1 MPEKHYRNCNLC
13 EAICGIEIAHEDGK
27 ILSIAGDKLDPFSR
41 GHICPK
47 ALALKEIYEDGDR
60 LRMPVRRTEGGWQ
73 EIGWDEAFDETA
85 SRIADV
91 QAKYGRDAVAVY
103 QGNPSVHNLGTM
115 LNGRELLKA
124 LKTKNNYSATS
135 VDQLPHHFASWAMFG
150 HHFLIPIP
158 DIDRTDHFLI
168 LGANPLAS
176 NGSLM
181 TSPDIINRLEAIRK
195 RGGKIVVIDPRRT
208 ETTRVAD
215 EHFFIRPGSDA
226 YLFLAMANTLFAEGL
241 ADPGRLTEF
250 TDGIETLR
258 SVSTEF
264 TPEIAERVT
273 GIPEVEIRRLTREF
287 AAAKS
292 AVCYGRIGLSTQKF
306 GGLCQWL
313 INAINILTGNFD
325 RSGGAMFTSPA
336 FDLLMTSKGG
346 NVHNRWQSRV
356 RGLPE
361 FMGELPAAAL
371 AEEIETDGEGQIK
384 ALITSC
390 GNPVLS
396 TPNGGRLER
405 ALPKL
410 EFIVSIDIYIN
421 ETTRHA
427 DIILPPAT
435 NLESSHYDVI
445 FNTLA
450 VRNTAKYSP
459 PLFAKA
465 ENARCDWEIFQEL
478 VWRLNGTNGQFKPE
492 PPEVKLDLALR
503 FGKSDLTIEELKTRP
518 HGVDLGE
525 LKQCLPERL
534 MTADKKINI
543 APDILIDDLER
554 LKAERRRIEDTA
566 FPFSLIGRRHLRDC
580 NSWMHNSPVLMKGKN
595 RCTLMMNTADAVRL
609 NLAGGEIVRVTSRVG
624 SVELPVE
631 VSENLGVGVVSI
643 PHGYGH
649 AREGVRLRLASSHA
663 GVSINDLTDETV
675 LDDLTG
681 NAAFSG
687 VRVRVEKVD

>member
-1 MPEKHYRNCNLC
+1 MAGKHFRSCNLC
-13 EAICGIEIAHEDGK
+13 EAICGIEITHDGGK
-27 ILSIAGDKLDPFSR
+27 ILSIVGDKLDPFSR

-47 ALALKEIYEDGDR
+47 ALALKDIYEDGDR
-60 LRMPVRRTEGGWQ
+60 LRRPVKKTDGGWR
-73 EIGWDEAFDETA
+73 EIDWNEAFDETA

-91 QAKYGRDAVAVY
+91 QEKYGRDAVAVY
-103 QGNPSVHNLGTM
+103 QGNPSVHNFGTM
-115 LNGRELLKA
+115 LNSRELLKA
-124 LKTKNNYSATS
+124 IKTKNTYSATS
-135 VDQLPHHFASWAMFG
+135 VDQLPHHFASWAMLG
-150 HHFLIPIP
+150 HQFLIPIP
-158 DIDRTDHFLI
+158 DIDRTDYFLI

-181 TSPDIINRLEAIRK
+181 TAPDIINRMEAIRK
-195 RGGKIVVIDPRRT
+195 RGGKIVLIDPRRT
-208 ETTRVAD
+208 ETTRVVD
-215 EHFFIRPGSDA
+215 EHFFIRPSTDA
-226 YLFLAMANTLFAEGL
+226 FLLLAIVNTLFAGDL
-241 ADPGRLTEF
+241 ADLGPLAEF

-258 SVSTEF
+258 VASAEF
-264 TPEIAERVT
+264 TPEVAEGAT
-273 GIPEVEIRRLTREF
+273 GISAADIKRLTREF

-325 RSGGAMFTSPA
+325 RPGGAMFTSPA
-336 FDLLMTSKGG
+336 FDLPQTSKVGDI
-346 NVHNRWQSRV
+346 HNRWQSRV
-356 RGLPE
+356 RKLPE
-361 FMGELPAAAL
+361 FMGELPVAAL
-371 AEEIETDGEGQIK
+371 AEEIETEGEGQVK

-396 TPNGGRLER
+396 TPNGGRLDR
-405 ALPKL
+405 ALGKL
-410 EFIVSIDIYIN
+410 VFMVAIDFYVN

-445 FNTLA
+445 FNTFA

-465 ENARCDWEIFQEL
+465 EDSRHDWEIFQEL
-478 VWRLNGTNGQFKPE
+478 VRRLSGDSREFKPE

-503 FGKSDLTIEELKTRP
+503 FGKYGLSVDKLKGSP

-525 LKQCLPERL
+525 LQPCLPERL
-534 MTADKKINI
+534 MTTDKRINL
-543 APDILIDDLER
+543 APEIFLSDLSR
-554 LKAERRRIEDTA
+554 LKSEPAADAA
-566 FPFSLIGRRHLRDC
+566 FPFDLIGRRHLRDC
-580 NSWMHNSPVLMKGKN
+580 NSWMHNSQLLMKGKN
-595 RCTLMMNTADAVRL
+595 RCTLMMNTTDAEGLGLKNGDAVR
-609 NLAGGEIVRVTSRVG
+609 VSSRVG
-624 SVELPVE
+624 SVDLPV
-631 VSENLGVGVVSI
+631 VLTDNIGAGVVSI

-649 AREGVRLRLASSHA
+649 GRNGTDLNVAANHA

-681 NAAFSG
+681 NAAFSS
-687 VRVRVEKVD
+687 VRVRIEAIN